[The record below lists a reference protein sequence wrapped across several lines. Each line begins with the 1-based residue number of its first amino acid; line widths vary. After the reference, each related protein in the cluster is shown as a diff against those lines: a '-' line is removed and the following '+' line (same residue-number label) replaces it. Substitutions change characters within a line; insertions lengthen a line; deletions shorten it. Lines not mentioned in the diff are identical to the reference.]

1 MSLCVADLPYIV
13 TGVSATFITAALPSL
28 MAVNIC
34 NAIKM
39 SQEDEGESNKYWST
53 AIIFCLLGL
62 IGGFAMFLQV
72 CENCL
77 FDFCQKSA
85 FKTTMF
91 GISVERL
98 ASRMR
103 KRFFEVLLR
112 LDIQWFELSY
122 ISTGAL
128 SCLLS
133 KDGALIKNIA
143 GAKGSA
149 LLQGLLGIFFTIIV
163 SLSTNLI
170 LGLIAIIVLIL
181 GVAAAVFTMIVS
193 RDIDKQVKRFQNCY
207 CLAK

>member
-28 MAVNIC
+28 LAVNIC
-34 NAIKM
+34 NAIYM

-53 AIIFCLLGL
+53 AIMFCFLGL
-62 IGGFAMFLQV
+62 VGGFAMFLQV
-72 CENCL
+72 CENDL
-77 FDFCQKSA
+77 FDFCQISA
-85 FKTTMF
+85 FQTTMF

-103 KRFFEVLLR
+103 KRFFEALLR

-133 KDGALIKNIA
+133 KDGALIKNVA
-143 GAKGSA
+143 GAKGSS
-149 LLQGLLGIFFTIIV
+149 LLQGMLGVLFTIIIG
-163 SLSTNLI
+163 LSTNLI

-181 GVAAAVFTMIVS
+181 AVAVAVFTMIVS
-193 RDIDKQVKRFQNCY
+193 RDIDKQVYRF
-207 CLAK
+207 